1 MAKKPQGQFQVHH
14 LVANPWKPFF
24 AGATGA
30 QNLET
35 PPKPSARRKSMKFF
49 DPGKKKTSFS
59 DTYYWTQDGRKL
71 ERALFKTLLSIA
83 FLHLV
88 IPIIMVVE
96 SGASRE
102 PRRKRAKECSNLD
115 GKGA

>member
-1 MAKKPQGQFQVHH
+1 
-14 LVANPWKPFF
+14 
-24 AGATGA
+24 
-30 QNLET
+30 
-35 PPKPSARRKSMKFF
+35 MKFF

-102 PRRKRAKECSNLD
+102 PRKKRAKACSNFD
-115 GKGA
+115 GNGMLKGG